1 MTDAMHR
8 EDLSLDAEI
17 VEYWNERS
25 TSYSNGVIGELHDE
39 RRTIWWN
46 AIIKRAG
53 GVLDEVRREG
63 RAVRVLDLGCGP
75 GFFTALFSEAGCQ
88 VDAVDSSAEMIA
100 RARANVKAAVPD
112 AEPMF
117 CECDFTE
124 LPFADGTF
132 DLAVGR
138 NVTWLMRRPEAA
150 YAEWLRVLRPGGKLL
165 LFDANWYRYLID
177 PATAAARETDM
188 ANNALVNW
196 DEDSR
201 ATTAEEKHCEQMA
214 LELPLTYILR
224 PAWDATILSSMGVEQ
239 VHTDKLIWREV
250 WTESEHSC
258 YGATPMFLVEAVK

>member
-1 MTDAMHR
+1 MDALHSGV
-8 EDLSLDAEI
+8 LSLDAEI

-39 RRTIWWN
+39 RRTMWWN
-46 AIIKRAG
+46 ALVKRVAG
-53 GVLDEVRREG
+53 VIDEARREG
-63 RAVRVLDLGCGP
+63 RVPRVLDLGCGP

-88 VDAVDSSAEMIA
+88 VDAVDSSAEMLA
-100 RARANVKAAVPD
+100 RAQANVKAAVPD
-112 AEPMF
+112 AEPTY

-132 DLAVGR
+132 DLATGR

-165 LFDANWYRYLID
+165 SFDANWYRYLID
-177 PATAAARETDM
+177 PVTAAAREADM
-188 ANNALVNW
+188 TNNTLEGW
-196 DEDSR
+196 DEESR
-201 ATTAEEKHCEQMA
+201 ATTAEEEHCEQMA

-224 PAWDATILSSMGVEQ
+224 PAWDATILSSLGTARVR
-239 VHTDKLIWREV
+239 TDELIWQEV
-250 WTESEHSC
+250 WTESEYSY